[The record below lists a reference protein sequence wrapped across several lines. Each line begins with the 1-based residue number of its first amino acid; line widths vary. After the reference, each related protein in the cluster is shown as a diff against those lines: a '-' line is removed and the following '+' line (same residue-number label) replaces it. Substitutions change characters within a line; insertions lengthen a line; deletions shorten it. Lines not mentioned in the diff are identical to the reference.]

1 MGLLRALEPRAAQM
15 ERARLAEALAPAL
28 EAIRESP
35 GGPGFP
41 ETCSAA
47 LAICRRLYSSARSS
61 EALALAKA
69 VQEQARRSG
78 ELALE
83 SRASTACGLLSADM
97 GDVVGALDCHSRSL
111 RIAAC
116 ANDSVE
122 MSRIWNNIGLAMASC
137 GNYELA
143 VRCYRRSLALVDH
156 VEEPLFSRYA
166 ACSNISNSLSQ
177 LGDVA
182 EGLNFADRALLELTP
197 AFREQDPQSAVL
209 LRRNLVR
216 LLVAAGRVEE
226 AHRHVEAIL
235 ALTEEASTPRML
247 IAAATARAVCELAA
261 GQADVA
267 LTRLDQALTQAREI
281 PAVLHDTLAWTIRA
295 EEAAGNPER
304 ALVRFRELSDHLYR
318 FAIERA
324 RSCIELESIAELPA
338 RRAGYQEERDGRR
351 LTAKLAAPRP
361 PERWE
366 TLRRL
371 GVAAAMRMD
380 GTGWHGVRVGALTK
394 GLALAQGSS
403 PLQALEYGLAAELHD
418 IGMLS
423 VPERILAKR
432 APLNEAE
439 HALVRRHV
447 EAGAE
452 ILRDDRHPRVLVAR
466 EIARYHHARWD
477 GCGYP
482 ERVGGKFIPLPAR
495 LCAVA
500 DAYDVMVCGLAGR
513 PPVSMEMALQEL
525 GRCAGT
531 QFDPELVRCFDDFLR
546 TQTADVGLDLDSS
559 PGMDSFQR
567 LIAALL
573 DDRGFV

>member
-1 MGLLRALEPRAAQM
+1 M

-28 EAIRESP
+28 AAIRGSP
-35 GGPGFP
+35 GGPGLP
-41 ETCSAA
+41 ETCNAA

-61 EALALAKA
+61 EALALATA
-69 VQEQARRSG
+69 IQEQARRCG
-78 ELALE
+78 ERALE
-83 SRASTACGLLSADM
+83 SRASIACGLLSADM
-97 GDVVGALDCHSRSL
+97 GDVVGALDCHSRAL
-111 RIAAC
+111 RMASSES
-116 ANDSVE
+116 DGVK
-122 MSRIWNNIGLAMASC
+122 MSQIWNNIGLAMASC

-156 VEEPLFSRYA
+156 VEEPVFSRYA

-182 EGLNFADRALLELTP
+182 EGLNFANRALLELTP

-235 ALTEEASTPRML
+235 AMTAEASTPRML
-247 IAAATARAVCELAA
+247 IAAATARAVYELAA

-318 FAIERA
+318 FAIDRA
-324 RSCIELESIAELPA
+324 RSCIELASIAELPA

-351 LTAKLAAPRP
+351 LTAKLAAPHP
-361 PERWE
+361 PERWD
-366 TLRRL
+366 TLRHL
-371 GVAAAMRMD
+371 SVAAALRMD

-394 GLALAQGSS
+394 GLALAHGSS
-403 PLQALEYGLAAELHD
+403 ALQALEYGLAAELHD

-432 APLNEAE
+432 GPLNEAE
-439 HALVRRHV
+439 SALVRRHV

-482 ERVGGKFIPLPAR
+482 ERVGGRFIPLPAR
-495 LCAVA
+495 MCAVA

-525 GRCAGT
+525 ARCAGT
-531 QFDPELVRCFDDFLR
+531 QFDPELVRCFDSFLR
-546 TQTADVGLDLDSS
+546 TETADAGLDLASS

-567 LIAALL
+567 LIKALL

>member
-1 MGLLRALEPRAAQM
+1 MILAA
-15 ERARLAEALAPAL
+15 
-28 EAIRESP
+28 P
-35 GGPGFP
+35 GEPGFA
-41 ETCSAA
+41 ETCGTA
-47 LAICRRLYSSARSS
+47 LAICRRLYASARSS
-61 EALALAKA
+61 EALALARA
-69 VQEQARRSG
+69 VEERTRRHDDRTLQG
-78 ELALE
+78 
-83 SRASTACGLLSADM
+83 RASTACGLLSADM
-97 GDVVGALDCHSRSL
+97 GDVVGALDYHSRSL
-111 RIAAC
+111 RLAAA

-143 VRCYRRSLALVDH
+143 VRCYRRSLALVGH
-156 VEEPLFSRYA
+156 VEDPLFSRYA

-182 EGLNFADRALLELTP
+182 EGLNFANRALLELTP
-197 AFREQDPQSAVL
+197 AFQEQDPQSAVL

-216 LLVAAGRVEE
+216 LLVADGRVEE
-226 AHRHVEAIL
+226 ARRHVEAIA
-235 ALTEEASTPRML
+235 ALTAQASTPRMT
-247 IAAATARAVCELAA
+247 IAAATARAVYELAA

-267 LTRLDQALTQAREI
+267 LTRLDQALAQAREI

-324 RSCIELESIAELPA
+324 RSCIELESIAQMPA
-338 RRAGYQEERDGRR
+338 RRAGYQEERDDRR
-351 LTAKLAAPRP
+351 LTAKLAAPCP

-366 TLRRL
+366 ALRRL

-394 GLALAQGSS
+394 GLALAHGCS

-423 VPERILAKR
+423 VPERIPAKR
-432 APLNEAE
+432 GRLNEAE
-439 HALVRRHV
+439 YALVRRHV

-452 ILRDDRHPRVLVAR
+452 ILRDDHHPRILVAR

-477 GCGYP
+477 GLGHP
-482 ERVGGKFIPLPAR
+482 ERVGGRFIPLPAR

-513 PPVSMEMALQEL
+513 PPVSMDLALQEL
-525 GRCAGT
+525 ARCAGT
-531 QFDPELVRCFDDFLR
+531 QLDPELVRQFDAFLR
-546 TQTADVGLDLDSS
+546 AETADVGLDLASS

-567 LIAALL
+567 LINALL
-573 DDRGFV
+573 DDRRYV